1 MRPGDG
7 VMTPGD
13 DATRNLRRGVYALL
27 IAIAL
32 GNMAGRLLAVN
43 STSRIEFEQH
53 LVSRRIAAL
62 EADLRKSGADDVAVA
77 DAIAAARPKIEA
89 EERRQ
94 RPFLSAND
102 RSRWLT
108 VRALVD
114 HGTFEID
121 DVMDANVW
129 NTIDMVQHKGR
140 DGQPHLYSSK
150 PPLLS
155 VVLAGVYWGAQKVT
169 GWTLADNP
177 YEVGRV
183 MLLLVN
189 VLPLALMG
197 MLIARWAD
205 RYGSS
210 DWGRI
215 LVVAT
220 AALGTLLTPFAVVLN
235 NHVVAAVCTAIAVD
249 AFLRNWSGDDRRC
262 RWFAV
267 AGFFAAFA
275 AADDLPA
282 LSLLALLSAAMFARN
297 WRAWLTRFLPAA
309 GLVVAA
315 FFATNYA
322 AHESFRP
329 PYMHRSQSDRSD
341 NWYDYSYMLDG
352 KQRASYWRD
361 PQGLDRGEES
371 RLVYGLHVLIGHH
384 GVLSLTPIWLLSVW
398 GAWMWMRGSDERL
411 RQIALGVAL
420 VTVVCLVFYIGLRPQ
435 QDRNYGG
442 MTAGFR
448 WLFWQAPLW
457 LLVMIPAA
465 DRVARTRRGMAVAL
479 VLLAFSVFSA
489 SYPTWNPWTQPWIYN
504 WVDYGGLL

>member
-1 MRPGDG
+1 
-7 VMTPGD
+7 MTPGD
-13 DATRNLRRGVYALL
+13 DATRKLRRGVYALL
-27 IAIAL
+27 IALAV

-43 STSRIEFEQH
+43 STSRMELEQH
-53 LVSRRIAAL
+53 LVSRRIATL
-62 EADLRKSGADDVAVA
+62 EADLRKRGADDATIA
-77 DAIAAARPKIEA
+77 EAIAEARPKIEA
-89 EERRQ
+89 DERRQ

-108 VRALVD
+108 IRALVD

-121 DVMDANVW
+121 GVMDANVW

-140 DGQPHLYSSK
+140 DAELHLYSSK

-155 VVLAGVYWGAQKVT
+155 VVLAGVYWGVQKVT

-177 YEVGRV
+177 YEVARAI
-183 MLLLVN
+183 LLLVN
-189 VLPLALMG
+189 VLPLALMVV
-197 MLIARWAD
+197 IVARWAE
-205 RYGSS
+205 RYGST

-235 NHVVAAVCTAIAVD
+235 NHVVAAVCTAIAID
-249 AFLRNWSGDDRRC
+249 ASLRNWSGDDRRC

-282 LSLLALLSAAMFARN
+282 LSLLALLSAAMFASN
-297 WRAWLTRFLPAA
+297 WRAWFKRFLPAA
-309 GLVVAA
+309 GFVVVA
-315 FFATNYA
+315 FFVTNYA
-322 AHESFRP
+322 AHESLRP
-329 PYMHRSQSDRSD
+329 PYMHRSESNRAD
-341 NWYDYSYMLDG
+341 NWYDYSYTLGG
-352 KQRASYWRD
+352 KERASYWRD
-361 PQGLDRGEES
+361 PQGMDRGEES
-371 RLVYGLHVLIGHH
+371 RIAYGLHVLVGHH

-398 GAWMWMRGSDERL
+398 GVWLWGRGSNERL
-411 RQIALGVAL
+411 RQVALGVAL
-420 VTVVCLVFYIGLRPQ
+420 VTSVCLVFYIGLRPQ

-479 VLLAFSVFSA
+479 VLLAFSVLSA

-504 WVDYGGLL
+504 WLSYGGLL